1 MKEVSLELKLQEC
14 SEAELSAEDRHLTE
28 MARQACHDSY
38 CPYSGFAVGAAVLLS
53 NGIVMMGNNQEN
65 AAYPSS
71 MCAERVALFQ
81 AGALFP
87 QKAVKAL
94 AIAARTKDG
103 FTPHPCPP
111 CGTCRQVML
120 ETEMRHGGEPIRLIL
135 YGAQKCYI
143 IEGGAKAL
151 LPLQFEKETMNSN
164 HS

>member
-1 MKEVSLELKLQEC
+1 MKEVCLKLKIQEC
-14 SEAELSAEDRHLTE
+14 NETELSTEDRELVE
-28 MARQACHDSY
+28 VARKACNDSY
-38 CPYSGFAVGAAVLLS
+38 SPYSGFAVGAAVLLS

-81 AGALFP
+81 AGSLFP

-111 CGTCRQVML
+111 CGTCRQVMM
-120 ETEMRHGGEPIRLIL
+120 ETEMRHGGDPIRLIL
-135 YGAQKCYI
+135 YGTHKCYI
-143 IEGGAKAL
+143 VEGGAKAL
-151 LPLQFEKETMNSN
+151 LPLQFEKETMRS

>member
-1 MKEVSLELKLQEC
+1 MKEVCLKLKIQEC
-14 SEAELSAEDRHLTE
+14 SETELSTEDRELVE
-28 MARQACHDSY
+28 VARKACNDSY
-38 CPYSGFAVGAAVLLS
+38 SPYSGFAVGAAVLLS

-81 AGALFP
+81 AGSLFP

-94 AIAARTKDG
+94 VIAARTKDG

-111 CGTCRQVML
+111 CGTCRQVMM
-120 ETEMRHGGEPIRLIL
+120 ETEMRHGGDPIRLIL
-135 YGAQKCYI
+135 YGTQKCYI
-143 IEGGAKAL
+143 VEGGAKAL
-151 LPLQFEKETMNSN
+151 LPLQFEKETMRS